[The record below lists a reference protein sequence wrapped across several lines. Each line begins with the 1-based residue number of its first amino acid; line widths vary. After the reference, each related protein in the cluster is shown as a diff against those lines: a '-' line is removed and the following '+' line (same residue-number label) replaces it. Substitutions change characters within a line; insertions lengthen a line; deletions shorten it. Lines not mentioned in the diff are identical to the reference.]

1 MANFSEL
8 SVEELCQSILDNP
21 REIGKQFHPNM
32 PIQTRS
38 LMSNHSVEIHGI
50 SFNNIQ
56 KILTNIFQSIECV
69 KYDFD
74 SNNFMWS
81 IEYGTQLP
89 YNYRIHYH
97 NDKAVS
103 AFQSAIKARDMFPHL
118 NNDITFP
125 NQNNRTWSVTNIYL
139 YANPNNNS
147 IILEFNKLSGDPHSF
162 FSIIKDIRDWFGTP
176 ENILWYQREAYIS
189 LFEGINEP
197 SNIESKYI
205 CNEDTMKEV
214 LSYMCWPSI

>member
-8 SVEELCQSILDNP
+8 SVEELCKWISENP

-38 LMSNHSVEIHGI
+38 LMSNHSLEIHGI

-56 KILTNIFQSIECV
+56 KILTNIFQSMECI
-69 KYDFD
+69 KYDFE
-74 SNNFMWS
+74 SNNFMWR

-89 YNYRIHYH
+89 YNYRLHYH
-97 NDKAVS
+97 NEKSLS
-103 AFQSAIKARDMFPHL
+103 AMQSAIKAREMFPHL
-118 NNDITFP
+118 DNDNTFR
-125 NQNNRTWSVTNIYL
+125 NQRNRTWSVTNIYL

-147 IILEFNKLSGDPHSF
+147 ILLEFNRFSGDPSSF
-162 FSIIKDIRDWFGTP
+162 FSIIKDIKDWFGTP